1 MSPSRGT
8 TQAPPSTSQTPSPS
22 ASSDLTPTE
31 NTANLRSSHALTSL
45 KQNINYLISPSSPN
59 SPRPARL
66 RTRALLRSLHYI
78 SVFVFWRAIRYAK
91 YAVVGSIVAALS
103 ATTIG
108 SFATGIGW
116 VVAPTGVLGCV
127 GVGIV
132 WWVGKWA
139 FRRTRV
145 GRRLEEGLV
154 RRGVEGERRDR
165 NVGRE
170 LERVEGVRGTGEW
183 RDVTGPKA
191 VPW

>member
-8 TQAPPSTSQTPSPS
+8 AHASQSTPQTNSPST
-22 ASSDLTPTE
+22 DLTPTE

-45 KQNINYLISPSSPN
+45 KQNINYLIAPSSPN
-59 SPRPARL
+59 APRPARL

-78 SVFVFWRAIRYAK
+78 SVFVFWRVIRYAK
-91 YAVVGSIVAALS
+91 YAAVGSIVAALS

-116 VVAPTGVLGCV
+116 VVAPTGILGCV
-127 GVGIV
+127 GMGLM

-154 RRGVEGERRDR
+154 RRGVEGE
-165 NVGRE
+165 
-170 LERVEGVRGTGEW
+170 GVRGTGEW

>member
-8 TQAPPSTSQTPSPS
+8 AHASASPSQTTSPSP
-22 ASSDLTPTE
+22 SSDLTPTE

-45 KQNINYLISPSSPN
+45 KQNINYLIAPSSPN
-59 SPRPARL
+59 APRPARL

-78 SVFVFWRAIRYAK
+78 SVFVFWRVIRYAK
-91 YAVVGSIVAALS
+91 YAAVGSIVAALS

-116 VVAPTGVLGCV
+116 VVAPTGILGCV
-127 GVGIV
+127 GMGLV

-145 GRRLEEGLV
+145 GRRMEEGLV
-154 RRGVEGERRDR
+154 RRGVEEERRDAKM
-165 NVGRE
+165 
-170 LERVEGVRGTGEW
+170 ERAEGVRGTGEW